1 METSPTSEVRTTA
14 TVNLI
19 TTSLHNWHRCA
30 IFLHYINFNN
40 SYLPRHFED
49 KDHWWTFS
57 KKRDV
62 TRWTLT
68 LITGFLCGLVALFVN
83 FFTKIITKWKYNVF
97 HGLIESEK
105 AGTISPG
112 IGFIFLFAV
121 NLVFALIAWFTC
133 YMEPLASGSGLCTNT
148 HSQPN

>member
-1 METSPTSEVRTTA
+1 MKYG
-14 TVNLI
+14 NI
-19 TTSLHNWHRCA
+19 
-30 IFLHYINFNN
+30 INFRGSNTLKFKFNN
-40 SYLPRHFED
+40 PYLPRHFED

-133 YMEPLASGSGLCTNT
+133 YMEPLASGSGLCMNKFPFTHGLTLTLKLTYTN
-148 HSQPN
+148 